1 MTTAAADTQV
11 KVNVTLGSR
20 SYKAGAAPTG
30 RAAANLLKQALAGNK
45 YFMRVGG
52 RAGGWAGG

>member
-1 MTTAAADTQV
+1 VTTAAADTQV

-30 RAAANLLKQALAGNK
+30 QAAANLLKQALAGNK
-45 YFMRVGG
+45 YFRV
-52 RAGGWAGG
+52 